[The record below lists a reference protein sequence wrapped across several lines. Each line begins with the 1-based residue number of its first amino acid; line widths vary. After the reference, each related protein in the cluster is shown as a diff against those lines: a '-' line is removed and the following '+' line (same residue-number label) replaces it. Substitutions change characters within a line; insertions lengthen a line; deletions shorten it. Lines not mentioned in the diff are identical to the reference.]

1 VYTLQ
6 NLSGKVLVIDA
17 DLIIQARQGD
27 AGAWE
32 AVVARHQEIAFRV
45 AYLLL
50 GDSADAEDV
59 TQEAFIRAYG
69 ALDRFDTSRPLRP
82 WLLNIVTNL
91 ARNRRRSIGRYFA
104 ALGRLA
110 RAEPERMITPP
121 DDHGR
126 QDQANQVWEAVRQ
139 LNADDQKIIYLR
151 YFLDLPVAETAQ
163 TLGIAPGTVK
173 SRLHRALGRLRDV
186 IQEDFPGLIEENGV
200 HDTARP

>member
-1 VYTLQ
+1 MT
-6 NLSGKVLVIDA
+6 DP
-17 DLIIQARQGD
+17 DLIIRARQGD

-32 AVVARHQEIAFRV
+32 AVVATYQETAFRV

-50 GDSADAEDV
+50 GDPADAEDV

-69 ALDRFDTSRPLRP
+69 ALDRFDLSRPLRP

-110 RAEPERMITPP
+110 RAEPERMVAPP
-121 DDHGR
+121 DDHDHR
-126 QDQANQVWEAVRQ
+126 DQANQVWEAVRQ
-139 LNADDQKIIYLR
+139 LDVGDQQIIYLR
-151 YFLDLPVAETAQ
+151 YFLDLPVAETAE
-163 TLGIAPGTVK
+163 TLGIPSGTVK
-173 SRLHRALGRLRDV
+173 SRLHRALGRLRSV
-186 IQEDFPGLIEENGV
+186 IQEGFPGLIEENEG